1 MYKIKFKNQILVFN
15 TKPEVEQYLDTTF
28 KFLGGYIIENNNIFI
43 SDNCGGV
50 GFIVGSIDLTENVGK
65 LCIID
70 GNTNYSQDLVH
81 HHDLVIN
88 SKTNSLVK
96 NRYGTTNLIIPNLN
110 KNNLN
115 TVNVYIITDELI
127 NNSLVDLSV
136 IEHIK
141 LVFRC
146 TKFGITVLKDVDNI
160 FDGTEFCSSYYNNI
174 LKTCRG

>member
-1 MYKIKFKNQILVFN
+1 MYKVKFKNQILVFN

-28 KFLGGYIIENNNIFI
+28 KFLGGYIIENNSIFI
-43 SDNCGGV
+43 SDTTIGV
-50 GFIVGSIDLTENVGK
+50 GFIVGSIDLTENVGT

-81 HHDLVIN
+81 HHDFVIN

-96 NRYGTTNLIIPNLN
+96 NRYGTTNLIVPNLN
-110 KNNLN
+110 QTNSD
-115 TVNVYIITDELI
+115 TIHVYIITDEMI
-127 NNSLVDLSV
+127 NNHIVDLST

-146 TKFGITVLKDVDNI
+146 TKFGITILKDVDNI
-160 FDGTEFCSSYYNNI
+160 FDDTEFCSSYYNNI
-174 LKTCRG
+174 LKTCIG